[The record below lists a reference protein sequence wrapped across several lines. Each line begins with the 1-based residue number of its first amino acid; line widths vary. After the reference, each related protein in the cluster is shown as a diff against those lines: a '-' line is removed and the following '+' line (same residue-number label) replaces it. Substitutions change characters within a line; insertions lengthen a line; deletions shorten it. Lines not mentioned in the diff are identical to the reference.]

1 MVPIVIFVGAGL
13 GGVLRYAIS
22 QWVQLRAGAEFP
34 YGTLLVNVTGSLV
47 ITFVYATL
55 EGTPA
60 APEWRAFLGI
70 GVIGGYTTFSTFSYE
85 TVRLLQDGDWGRAAL
100 YATASVAL
108 SLAAAIGGF
117 GLASALLRRG

>member
-13 GGVLRYAIS
+13 GGVARYAVS
-22 QWVQLRAGAEFP
+22 QWVQAKAGAEFP

-47 ITFVYATL
+47 LAFLYATL

-60 APEWRAFLGI
+60 APEWRAFFGI

-85 TVRLLQDGDWGRAAL
+85 TVRLLQDGDWARAVW
-100 YATASVAL
+100 YAAASVIL
-108 SLAAAIGGF
+108 SLVAAIAGF